1 MATKTAPKSSTPK
14 TPKLTASAKPR
25 GKSELYK
32 LLADHTGLQRKQVAN
47 VFETLHKV
55 MSVDLAKPADKK
67 PKVFVLPGLLK
78 VQAIYKPATK
88 ATTRENP
95 FKPGEMMDVK
105 AKPART
111 VIKVRPLKGLKNAV

>member
-1 MATKTAPKSSTPK
+1 MATKTAPKSATPK
-14 TPKLTASAKPR
+14 APKITPAPKQR

-47 VFETLHKV
+47 VFEVLHKV
-55 MSVDLAKPADKK
+55 MAVDLAKPADKK
-67 PKVFVLPGLLK
+67 PKVFVVPGLMK

-88 ATTRENP
+88 ATTRANP

-105 AKPART
+105 AKAART